1 MKHTCPP
8 IPYGRHWVD
17 QEDITEV
24 VNVLRSDWLTT
35 GPRVEQFERQFA
47 AAVSAEHAVAL
58 CNGTAALHAA
68 MHVLGVGPGDEV
80 LVPAMTFA
88 ATANAVLYQRATPVF
103 VDVEPE
109 TLLIDTTDAQRKV
122 TARTRALV
130 AVDYAGQPCD
140 YDALNDLAR
149 RHDLAL
155 VADACHSLGGTY
167 RDRPVGTLADV
178 TVFSL
183 HPVKPI
189 TTGEGGMLT
198 TMHASLAAR
207 AGRFRNHGIVQD
219 LHRRQGDATWFYE
232 QTELGHN
239 YRLSDIQCAL
249 GISQIRKLGD
259 WVTRRNQI
267 AARYH
272 QALAHHPAIEPL
284 HVKGGVVHA
293 YHLYVVRLTGAAG
306 AARRESVF
314 RALRASGIG
323 VNVHYIPVHLHPYYR
338 NHEGT
343 RRGMCPA
350 AEAAYE
356 QILSLPVYPRMRNAE
371 VDRVIETLLDILAEY
386 RTFAA

>member
-1 MKHTCPP
+1 MKNICPP

-17 QEDITEV
+17 EEDITEV
-24 VNVLRSDWLTT
+24 VKVLRSDWLTT
-35 GPRVEQFERQFA
+35 GPRVEQFERHFA
-47 AAVSAEHAVAL
+47 AAVTAEHSVAL

-68 MHVLGVGPGDEV
+68 MHVLGIGPGDEV

-88 ATANAVLYQRATPVF
+88 ATANAVLYQQATPVF
-103 VDVEPE
+103 VDVDPE
-109 TLLIDTTDAQRKV
+109 TLLIDTADAEQKLS
-122 TARTRALV
+122 ARTRALV
-130 AVDYAGQPCD
+130 AVDYAGHPCD

-155 VADACHSLGGTY
+155 VADACHSLGGAY

-189 TTGEGGMLT
+189 TTGEGGVLT
-198 TMHASLAAR
+198 MRDPDLADRAR
-207 AGRFRNHGIVQD
+207 RFRNHGIVQD
-219 LHRRQGDATWFYE
+219 LHRRHDTATWFYE

-249 GISQIRKLGD
+249 GISQLRKLAD
-259 WVTRRNQI
+259 WVARRNQI

-272 QALAHHPAIEPL
+272 RALADHPAVQPL
-284 HVKGGVVHA
+284 HVRRRVVHA

-323 VNVHYIPVHLHPYYR
+323 VNVHYIPVHLHPYYH
-338 NHEGT
+338 NYVGT

-350 AEAAYE
+350 AEAAYQ
-356 QILSLPVYPRMRNAE
+356 QILTLPVYPRMRDADI
-371 VDRVIETLLDILAEY
+371 DRVIETLLDILAEY
-386 RTFAA
+386 RTYAA